1 MKILLTGNQGYIGT
15 VLTEMLTLKGYEV
28 VGFDNGYYEAITP
41 IPENKKVIKQIKKD
55 LREMSEEDV
64 TGVEAVIHLA
74 GLSNDPL
81 GEFDPSLTEDINF
94 KASVRLGE
102 LAKKAG
108 ISRFV
113 YASTQSIY
121 GVSKTDEELKEDG
134 DNKNPVTAY
143 AKTKWQAEIELKKLA
158 DENFTVVCFRPAT
171 VFGVSPR
178 LRCDIVFNNFVACAY
193 TSGKIEI
200 KSDGTPWRPVVHIRD
215 VSAAFIAGLEAPKEL
230 VNKESFNVGV
240 KNGNFTV
247 RDLAE
252 AAQRSVPGSELVF
265 TGEHGKDSRT
275 YKVSF
280 DKIFSVLKDYY
291 KPEWNLDKGGIE
303 LVEFFK
309 KINFDEEIF
318 RGRKS
323 NRLAQLKYLIEQKRL
338 DNNLFWTK

>member
-15 VLTEMLTLKGYEV
+15 VLTEMLVNKGYEV
-28 VGFDNGYYEAITP
+28 VGFDNGYYEAIAPTFDD
-41 IPENKKVIKQIKKD
+41 KVVKQINKD
-55 LREMSEEDV
+55 LREISEEDV
-64 TGVEAVIHLA
+64 KGVEAVIHLA

-94 KASVRLGE
+94 KSSIKLGE

-108 ISRFV
+108 VKRFV
-113 YASTQSIY
+113 YSSTQSIY
-121 GVSKTDEELKEDG
+121 GVSKTDEELKEDD

-143 AKTKWQAEIELKKLA
+143 AKTKWEAEIELKKMA
-158 DENFTVVCFRPAT
+158 TDDFTVVCFRPAT
-171 VFGVSPR
+171 VFGASPR
-178 LRCDIVFNNFVACAY
+178 LRCDIVFNNFVACAF
-193 TSGKIEI
+193 TTGKIEV
-200 KSDGTPWRPVVHIRD
+200 KSDGTPWRPVVHIKD
-215 VSAAFIAGLEAPKEL
+215 VGAAFIAGIEAPKEL
-230 VNKESFNVGV
+230 VAGESFNVGI

-252 AAQRSVPGSELVF
+252 AAQKAVPNSELVF

-291 KPEWNLDKGGIE
+291 QPEWDLDKGGAE

-309 KINFDEEIF
+309 KTHFDDEVF
-318 RGRKS
+318 RGRKT
-323 NRLAQLKYLIEQKRL
+323 NRLNQLKYLIEQKRL
-338 DNNLFWTK
+338 DDNLFWTK